1 MQARPAALGV
11 TSKWVPGRTAAG
23 GATGG
28 IQEKGITLMSLSRI
42 LAVALLALALCLPAL
57 AAENQAEAFTGTYD
71 WKQGGKDELS
81 AEFTPEGEDSWKVR
95 FSFRWDGES
104 RTWQGTAK
112 GSLEDGG
119 KLSGTATSGGRE
131 WEFEAKVSEGVMRG
145 SHTELKNGGKR
156 YDTGSFE
163 ISR

>member
-1 MQARPAALGV
+1 MKS
-11 TSKWVPGRTAAG
+11 TST
-23 GATGG
+23 
-28 IQEKGITLMSLSRI
+28 I
-42 LAVALLALALCLPAL
+42 LAVALLALAVCLPAL
-57 AAENQAEAFTGTYD
+57 AEKKAAQTFTGTYD

-81 AEFTPEGEDSWKVR
+81 AEFTPKGEDSWKVQFR
-95 FSFRWDGES
+95 FRWDGES
-104 RTWQGTAK
+104 RSWQGTAK

-119 KLSGTATSGGRE
+119 KLTGTATSGGRE